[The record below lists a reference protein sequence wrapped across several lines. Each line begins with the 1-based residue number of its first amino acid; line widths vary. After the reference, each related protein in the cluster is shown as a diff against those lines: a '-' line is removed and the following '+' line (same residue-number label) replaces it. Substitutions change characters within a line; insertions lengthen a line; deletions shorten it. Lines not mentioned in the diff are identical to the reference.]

1 MGARPEMLRAKV
13 AVAEHAISFMSHTR
27 FRAVFDVAIPERH
40 FEKQILVVVSI
51 DLDSVGRVL
60 WSEV

>member
-1 MGARPEMLRAKV
+1 MLRAKV